1 MSTHKAIATA
11 AVRAPLDLIEVPTV
25 QHVTREVRVRVEW
38 TASTPLDL
46 HQNDGG
52 LVVKY
57 PQILGS
63 GVAGT
68 VVEVGPMVRNLTI
81 TIATQLYQSRL
92 SKPSKSRFQL
102 YLSYLIA
109 SDPSLEAS
117 HKLPKSPRKAQEWQC
132 FCRWS

>member
-11 AVRAPLDLIEVPTV
+11 AVRPPLELIEVPTV
-25 QHVTREVRVRVEW
+25 QPVTREVRVRVEW

-81 TIATQLYQSRL
+81 GDQVSETQS
-92 SKPSKSRFQL
+92 
-102 YLSYLIA
+102 
-109 SDPSLEAS
+109 
-117 HKLPKSPRKAQEWQC
+117 
-132 FCRWS
+132 